1 MSFTCISSYTLV
13 HLPLIISY
21 VTALPTPASP
31 STACTWTISDPW
43 NINIKLK
50 CLKIVILFI
59 IVVMVT
65 MFVID
70 GIREHVC
77 DRDRDGDHFCDRDCA
92 HVRFR
97 GLYCDHDYVRDR
109 YRDRIRDRNRYR
121 QG

>member
-13 HLPLIISY
+13 HSPLIISY
-21 VTALPTPASP
+21 VTASPTPASP

-43 NINIKLK
+43 NINIKRQ
-50 CLKIVILFI
+50 CLVF
-59 IVVMVT
+59 
-65 MFVID
+65 
-70 GIREHVC
+70 REHVC
-77 DRDRDGDHFCDRDCA
+77 DRDRDGDHFCGRDCE
-92 HVRFR
+92 HVLFR